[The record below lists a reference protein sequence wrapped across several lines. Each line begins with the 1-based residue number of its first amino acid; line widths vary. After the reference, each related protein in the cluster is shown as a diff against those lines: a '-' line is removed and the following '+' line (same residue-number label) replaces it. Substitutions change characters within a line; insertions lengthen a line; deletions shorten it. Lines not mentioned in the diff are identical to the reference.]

1 MFDDADEGRLSLND
15 LTEVVTELGDTLSK
29 SELDNMLRQARPVL
43 FVHLYY
49 DYIHDYTY
57 AIISIVT
64 DCGFKEWI
72 WLIDR

>member
-43 FVHLYY
+43 FCTFIL
-49 DYIHDYTY
+49 
-57 AIISIVT
+57 
-64 DCGFKEWI
+64 
-72 WLIDR
+72 